1 MATVQLP
8 RPETPGPVKPGPIPV
23 HGVHEKMNKKAGM
36 IGMLVFGVVLIIGGL
51 SGGLVFRG
59 TNSGVLLA
67 LVGAVITV
75 LGVVRLMRTKASS

>member
-1 MATVQLP
+1 MGGIINIV
-8 RPETPGPVKPGPIPV
+8 
-23 HGVHEKMNKKAGM
+23 
-36 IGMLVFGVVLIIGGL
+36 IGLVLIIGGL

-59 TNSGVLLA
+59 TNSGILLA